1 MNVTMAFNVFSMQ
14 ATGNIS
20 EHFTS
25 SIMEPRVVVFI
36 DSGDLSQMIIV
47 AENQE
52 LFEVPGDTLLNGI
65 LHLMA
70 TYYVYNVAYPKSCRS
85 LLFFSGHFIEQ
96 A

>member
-1 MNVTMAFNVFSMQ
+1 M
-14 ATGNIS
+14 
-20 EHFTS
+20 
-25 SIMEPRVVVFI
+25 VVFI

-52 LFEVPGDTLLNGI
+52 LFEVPGDTLLDGI

-85 LLFFSGHFIEQ
+85 LLFFLGHFIEQ
-96 A
+96 AKARPTRYRPNTSYVVTI